1 MDMILLS
8 QHAAMF
14 SEFRKMNFTP
24 TTEICEP
31 SIALLNIEEL
41 KSTFIA
47 KFRTLENYIDQKYE
61 ASDRKMEG
69 EISRLDEELSA
80 MKNRQVV
87 CPTPKPLQWEKSGD
101 SYYYF
106 SNTAEHWEEAKKL
119 CAAANSYLIIIN
131 SRTEQDFVVQKI
143 KQSSVWLGLS
153 DTEVERTWRWVDGSL
168 LQEHNRALYEDKGK
182 GEKGARDIVGYWRR
196 GEPNNA
202 GNVENCAVLYKE
214 KNWNDIPCDKNVH
227 FVCEKSALN

>member
-61 ASDRKMEG
+61 ASGRKMEG

-106 SNTAEHWEEAKKL
+106 SDTAEHWEEAKKL

-131 SRTEQDFVVQKI
+131 SRTEQDFVVRKI

-153 DTEVERTWRWVDGSL
+153 DTEIERTWRWVDGSL
-168 LQEHNRALYEDKGK
+168 LQEHNR
-182 GEKGARDIVGYWRR
+182 YWRH